1 MLARA
6 AVPIVTN
13 ERSAYAP
20 PPRSLAHT
28 RTHIHTRTHASCR
41 LRVSPL
47 WQAPL
52 ERFTSEADV
61 IAKAN
66 APEVGLAAYFYTR
79 DHSRVWRVADG
90 GLVATLAGH
99 RGGVSDCAWS
109 AGSDY
114 LATASDDKTLGL
126 WDARTGKLL
135 RQLTGHTAFVFCC
148 NFNAHSNQLARPPP
162 QSAARGL
169 PRVLRS
175 QPGRL

>member
-1 MLARA
+1 MRA
-6 AVPIVTN
+6 GGGTQ
-13 ERSAYAP
+13 RAP
-20 PPRSLAHT
+20 G
-28 RTHIHTRTHASCR
+28 RTVRAE
-41 LRVSPL
+41 SPL
-47 WQAPL
+47 APRHRL
-52 ERFTSEADV
+52 ASASADKT
-61 IAKAN
+61 A
-66 APEVGLAAYFYTR
+66 
-79 DHSRVWRVADG
+79 RVWRVADG
-90 GLVATLAGH
+90 GLVATLTGH